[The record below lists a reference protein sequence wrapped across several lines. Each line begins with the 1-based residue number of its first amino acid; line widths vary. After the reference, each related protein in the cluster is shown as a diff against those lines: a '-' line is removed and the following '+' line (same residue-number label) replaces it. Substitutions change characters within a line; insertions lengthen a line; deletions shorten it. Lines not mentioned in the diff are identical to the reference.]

1 MSRSCSEPIR
11 GSLALSSGFFS
22 GGAGRRLSA
31 GIGPFIALI
40 ALQACGT
47 PAPPGHSN
55 ALWHIVDAGCNQGW
69 APVPSLQCSPAH
81 GDAVLKDICGATHY
95 LLIPTVRRIG
105 VESPELLRDEEPEY
119 FDDAW
124 AARDRVIA
132 ASGRSDVRSD
142 ELGLAIN
149 SRWGRSQDQL
159 HIHIDFVRPEARDAI
174 RQWVREGAS
183 RPSLQLF
190 GHTYRIVHTDT
201 LQRPSPFQRAATV
214 ADTLS
219 QREMNTIAVVGDG
232 ASGFYVLLG
241 RADLAGLDS
250 GHAEELLAPRHCG
263 H

>member
-1 MSRSCSEPIR
+1 
-11 GSLALSSGFFS
+11 LSSGFFT
-22 GGAGRRLSA
+22 GGAGHRLGA
-31 GIGPFIALI
+31 RIGLFIALI
-40 ALQACGT
+40 GLQACGT
-47 PAPPGHSN
+47 SAPPGHSN
-55 ALWHIVDAGCNQGW
+55 VLWHLVDAGCNQGW
-69 APVPSLQCSPAH
+69 APVPSLQCNPAQ

-95 LLIPTVRRIG
+95 LLIPTARRIG
-105 VESPELLRDEEPEY
+105 VESPELLRDEEPDY

-132 ASGRSDVRSD
+132 ASGHSDVRSD

-183 RPSLQLF
+183 RPSLELF
-190 GHTYRIVHTDT
+190 GHAYRIVHTDT
-201 LQRPSPFQRAATV
+201 LQRPSPFQRAATA
-214 ADTLS
+214 ADTPQ

-241 RADLAGLDS
+241 RADLAGRDR
-250 GHAEELLAPRHCG
+250 GHAEEVLVPRHCG